1 MTDVIDHL
9 YRKASGQEFE
19 QYKQRWDR
27 IYQDFKEGVAL
38 PGTMLSPT
46 SGHMQDTEAT
56 RNLLSRMAQDIAA
69 LQKERP

>member
-9 YRKASGQEFE
+9 YRKASGQELE
-19 QYKQRWDR
+19 QDKQRWDR
-27 IYQDFKEGVAL
+27 IYADYKQTGVL
-38 PGTMLSPT
+38 PASML
-46 SGHMQDTEAT
+46 TELSNGPKDREAM